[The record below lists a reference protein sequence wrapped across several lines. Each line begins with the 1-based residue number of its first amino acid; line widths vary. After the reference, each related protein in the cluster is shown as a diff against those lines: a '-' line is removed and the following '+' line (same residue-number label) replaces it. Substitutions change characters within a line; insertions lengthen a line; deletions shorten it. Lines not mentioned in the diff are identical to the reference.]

1 MKRLI
6 VFLLFII
13 LFKGKI
19 EAQNHK
25 LIIIPDSLK
34 NISFEKFEDIA
45 NNLNI
50 EKSIKSKIANNF
62 LLYSKSKNDQKLFV
76 KSLYWKIRINLDAN
90 NVKNNIELLLKASNK
105 IEDDEFPAKAHLLK
119 SEYLMHIGLS
129 KESLGEAIIAEKLA
143 KEKNN
148 YKQCL
153 LIKKQLGQI
162 NFELNNLDSAL
173 QNFLDYKELF
183 KDEKE
188 NSKEYL
194 LTIFAISNIYLTKN
208 QPEIALKI
216 NEESFNKITKN
227 NHFYKYFLLNRGVA
241 YCLKKE
247 YKKSINILKEAIPL
261 LKTKT
266 SFNLPLAYHY
276 YGISILKKDKDLKKA
291 NEMFLKADSIIE
303 SNKFYHFLYRNN
315 FIELIEVFKQRKDKE
330 NQLKYLNKL
339 IVFDSILSK
348 KNGQLTNIISEKY
361 EKPQLLEEKEKVI
374 NELKN
379 EKLFNYLII
388 IIIVIGLSVI
398 VKYNIKLRNDNKK
411 FLLLIKQ
418 HNELKK
424 DGLKIE
430 VDVNVKDKQVSEIDK
445 SKEFKSL
452 EISEELVNEIL
463 EKLNKFEKNL
473 AFLNPNIKQADLA
486 KEFATNI
493 NYLSKVINFYKDK
506 NFSQYLNDLRIDY
519 VLTKIQED
527 KKFRSYTIKAIS
539 EECGFNTAES
549 FSKAFNNKTGIQ
561 PSFFIKKI
569 QGLNEN

>member
-1 MKRLI
+1 
-6 VFLLFII
+6 
-13 LFKGKI
+13 
-19 EAQNHK
+19 
-25 LIIIPDSLK
+25 
-34 NISFEKFEDIA
+34 
-45 NNLNI
+45 
-50 EKSIKSKIANNF
+50 
-62 LLYSKSKNDQKLFV
+62 
-76 KSLYWKIRINLDAN
+76 
-90 NVKNNIELLLKASNK
+90 
-105 IEDDEFPAKAHLLK
+105 
-119 SEYLMHIGLS
+119 
-129 KESLGEAIIAEKLA
+129 
-143 KEKNN
+143 
-148 YKQCL
+148 
-153 LIKKQLGQI
+153 
-162 NFELNNLDSAL
+162 
-173 QNFLDYKELF
+173 
-183 KDEKE
+183 
-188 NSKEYL
+188 
-194 LTIFAISNIYLTKN
+194 
-208 QPEIALKI
+208 
-216 NEESFNKITKN
+216 
-227 NHFYKYFLLNRGVA
+227 
-241 YCLKKE
+241 
-247 YKKSINILKEAIPL
+247 
-261 LKTKT
+261 
-266 SFNLPLAYHY
+266 
-276 YGISILKKDKDLKKA
+276 
-291 NEMFLKADSIIE
+291 
-303 SNKFYHFLYRNN
+303 
-315 FIELIEVFKQRKDKE
+315 
-330 NQLKYLNKL
+330 LKYLNKL